1 MRPSWQHPLEKKMP
15 KKRPTEDAE
24 GKGKAQDKG
33 KAGQRQGEGNWPIA
47 AELARQWMAHED
59 NEAEKERL
67 IGSLL
72 AHEARQC
79 WLIGAK
85 GKGKG
90 KSEDG
95 KGNDTGKDGKGKDGK
110 GKEGKDGKGK
120 AMSKTQAKA
129 TPKAKTPEQI
139 PEDDPWSRRLKM
151 YVDRWHLKKVGKDGK
166 NKGREKGLGFRV

>member
-47 AELARQWMAHED
+47 AELARQWLAHED

-95 KGNDTGKDGKGKDGK
+95 KGNDTGKK
-110 GKEGKDGKGK
+110 
-120 AMSKTQAKA
+120 AKA
-129 TPKAKTPEQI
+129 TPKAKM

-151 YVDRWHLKKVGKDGK
+151 FVDSWHLKRVGKDGK
-166 NKGREKGLGFRV
+166 NKGRERGLGLRV

>member
-90 KSEDG
+90 K
-95 KGNDTGKDGKGKDGK
+95 
-110 GKEGKDGKGK
+110 DGKGK

-151 YVDRWHLKKVGKDGK
+151 FVDSWHLKRVGKDGK
-166 NKGREKGLGFRV
+166 NKGRERGLGLRV